1 MNRISLIH
9 LGSLALV
16 CGLSAG
22 PVGAEDTRADAASKQ
37 RDAKEEASS
46 SASVPQRRLFE
57 RVFTWAI
64 DKIDPA
70 AGADDGVYPDLDGPI
85 PGSGWPS
92 AGAGYRH
99 HLFGDRA
106 VLDGSASISPRRYS
120 ALQSTIQWPQL
131 FSNRLS
137 IAAQI
142 KYQDFTQI
150 NYFGIGPETAKSA
163 QTDYRLKNVDLTTSA
178 TLHPRE
184 WLALGG
190 RAGYLRG
197 AGVEPGLSSIYPSTH
212 ERFDESSA
220 PGLTGQSRFAHGD
233 AFVETDGR
241 DVPGYPT
248 RGGIYR
254 LGLATF
260 QDLDGSGHS
269 FRRFDLDATQY
280 VPLFHQNWIVA
291 VRSRVTLSQT
301 AAGNDVPFYL
311 LPTLGGGN
319 TLRGYSDYRFRD
331 RDTALFSAEYRWPVF
346 GMMDGALFV
355 DAGSVAATAA
365 DLRRARLHQDYGFGL
380 RLHSETKS
388 IARIDVAKG
397 QEGIRVAVSLSAPF
411 GASRNVTPYVP

>member
-1 MNRISLIH
+1 MSRISLLH
-9 LGSLALV
+9 LGSLVLI
-16 CGLSAG
+16 CGLSAA
-22 PVGAEDTRADAASKQ
+22 PVGAEDTRADTA
-37 RDAKEEASS
+37 AKEREAKEQATS
-46 SASVPQRRLFE
+46 SAAVPQRRPLE
-57 RVFTWAI
+57 RIVTWGI
-64 DKIDPA
+64 DKIDRSG
-70 AGADDGVYPDLDGPI
+70 GADDGVYPDLDAPI

-92 AGAGYRH
+92 AGAGYRR

-106 VLDGSASISPRRYS
+106 VLDGSATVSPRRYS

-137 IAAQI
+137 IAGQI

-150 NYFGIGPETAKSA
+150 NYFGIGPDTAKSA
-163 QTDYRLKNVDLTTSA
+163 QTDYRLQNVDLTASA
-178 TLHPRE
+178 TLRPRE
-184 WLALGG
+184 WLSLGG
-190 RAGYLRG
+190 RGGYLG
-197 AGVEPGLSSIYPSTH
+197 GPGIKPGVSSIYPSTQ

-220 PGLTGQSRFAHGD
+220 PGLTAQSRFAHSD
-233 AFVETDGR
+233 AFVETDRR

-254 LGLATF
+254 LGLASF

-269 FRRFDLDATQY
+269 FRRFDIDAAQY

-291 VRSRVTLSQT
+291 IRSRVTLSQT

-311 LPTLGGGN
+311 LPTLGGGT

-331 RDTALFSAEYRWPVF
+331 RDAALVSAEYRWPVF
-346 GMMDGALFV
+346 GMMDAALFV

-365 DLRRARLHQDYGFGL
+365 DLWQARLHRDYGFGV
-380 RLHSETKS
+380 RLHSATKS

-397 QEGIRVAVSLSAPF
+397 QEGIRLAVSLSAPF